1 MKRFIF
7 LLFFVSASVLPP
19 QAMAQKPVLYYPFEG
34 TGKTVTDKSGKGND
48 GKFDAGADNRVESK
62 DKRFGMAMDFDAKSR
77 ITVPDSDSMK
87 IDTNISFV
95 LWVNKGDEAGGVGTL
110 PRIISRG
117 PNDAHELAMDS
128 GHITRGNFA
137 IYFRDVI
144 GWTGGMPVKHKEWH
158 HIALTYDGKAF
169 KMYLDGKV
177 AKEHKHAAKKTFV
190 GPLYVGSRHA
200 LGSNEYYLGLVD
212 ELALYAEVLNE
223 KTINQIMTEG
233 VQGQFAVDSVGKLAL
248 TWGSIKTR

>member
-1 MKRFIF
+1 MKRLIF
-7 LLFFVSASVLPP
+7 LLLFVSASVLPL
-19 QAMAQKPVLYYPFEG
+19 QAMGATPVLYYPFEG
-34 TGKTVTDKSGKGND
+34 SGKTVTDQSGKGND
-48 GKFDAGADNRVESK
+48 GKFDAGSDNRVASK
-62 DKRFGMAMDFDAKSR
+62 DKRFGMAMNFDAKSR
-77 ITVPDSDSMK
+77 INTPESDSLK

-169 KMYLDGKV
+169 KMYLDGKM
-177 AKEHKHAAKKTFV
+177 AKEHKHAAKKVFG

-212 ELALYAEVLNE
+212 ELAIYAEVLDE
-223 KTINQIMTEG
+223 KAINQIMTEG
-233 VQGQFAVDSVGKLAL
+233 VQGQFAVEPVDKLAL
-248 TWGSIKTR
+248 TWGSIKTK